1 MTSAI
6 HGGAAVHGG
15 YYFNPA
21 RWAIE
26 VVERDGMRL
35 PEGKGT
41 WRRIPAAAALA
52 LTPIL
57 GAMFLVALPFI
68 GFGCMVHALARSA
81 REAVM
86 AYTGGSEVKSGYYW
100 CPRSWKV
107 EVVPPEGGRLP
118 GPGGVRYVKV
128 PFPLLF
134 VVVPVL
140 GALFLM
146 FLPLVGFGLLAHAV
160 VRRVSGGMRKGAD
173 DLASTLTPG
182 WRPGEAHFTGKPG
195 EDLPSVES
203 KVTKEIEELE
213 REIEACGGR
222 QRLAQPRGNV
232 RQLEPAGL

>member
-1 MTSAI
+1 MFAAARTREIALRRNETMTSAI

-21 RWAIE
+21 RWSIE

-41 WRRIPAAAALA
+41 WRRVPAAAALA

-86 AYTGGSEVKSGYYW
+86 AYTSGREVRSGYYW

-107 EVVPPEGGRLP
+107 EVIPPEGGRLP
-118 GPGGVRYVKV
+118 GPGGARYVKV

-134 VVVPVL
+134 VVVPLL

-146 FLPLVGFGLLAHAV
+146 FLPLIGFGLVAHAV
-160 VRRVSGGMRKGAD
+160 VLRLSGGVRKSAD

-182 WRPGEAHFTGKPG
+182 WRPGEAHFTGKAG
-195 EDLPSVES
+195 EDLPSTES

-213 REIEACGGR
+213 REIEEKR
-222 QRLAQPRGNV
+222 NRK
-232 RQLEPAGL
+232 